1 MVQFGYYKVMSNI
14 PKMGQ
19 LPTPEKTPKS
29 SWKFLTGHD
38 SWLGSHWPSI
48 KKKAL
53 PGCSPAGR
61 PRLGT
66 MLLSQTY
73 GSWEMEN
80 GTACQTNFTTRKQET
95 PLHTYDILL
104 FWCKQRMYIIYIY
117 IYIYIFIHIYTYIYI
132 IWCIIWYI
140 YIYIHLYVYFMIS
153 IIVYL

>member
-48 KKKAL
+48 KKRHYQAAR
-53 PGCSPAGR
+53 PQVVRDWGR
-61 PRLGT
+61 CCFHRHMDPEKWKMAQHAKQISRLG
-66 MLLSQTY
+66 S
-73 GSWEMEN
+73 
-80 GTACQTNFTTRKQET
+80 RKQ

-117 IYIYIFIHIYTYIYI
+117 IYIFIHIYTYIYNMI
-132 IWCIIWYI
+132 YNMI